1 MGKDILL
8 CFEFIEKFYM
18 NFEFDFDEDIDILFI
33 KDYFDGELMILYVE
47 DSDVD
52 VIFDDYDIFLSN
64 VNDDNVYDFDKEVKL
79 MSLLVGKK
87 VKKSFV
93 QV

>member
-52 VIFDDYDIFLSN
+52 VIFDDNDILLSN

-93 QV
+93 

>member
-18 NFEFDFDEDIDILFI
+18 NFEFDFDEDIDISFI

-52 VIFDDYDIFLSN
+52 VIFDDNDILLSN

-93 QV
+93 

>member
-8 CFEFIEKFYM
+8 CFELIEKFYM

-52 VIFDDYDIFLSN
+52 VIFDDNDILLSN

-93 QV
+93 

>member
-8 CFEFIEKFYM
+8 CFEFIERFYM

-93 QV
+93 

>member
-18 NFEFDFDEDIDILFI
+18 NFEFDFDEDIDILFL

-93 QV
+93 

>member
-8 CFEFIEKFYM
+8 CFEFIERFYM

-52 VIFDDYDIFLSN
+52 VIFDDNDILLSN

-93 QV
+93 

>member
-52 VIFDDYDIFLSN
+52 VIFDDNDILLSN

>member
-33 KDYFDGELMILYVE
+33 KDYFDGESMILYVE

-52 VIFDDYDIFLSN
+52 VIFDDNDILLSN

-93 QV
+93 

>member
-1 MGKDILL
+1 
-8 CFEFIEKFYM
+8 M

-52 VIFDDYDIFLSN
+52 VIFDDNDILLSN

>member
-52 VIFDDYDIFLSN
+52 VIFDDSDILLSN

-93 QV
+93 

>member
-93 QV
+93 

>member
-52 VIFDDYDIFLSN
+52 VIFDDNDILLSN
-64 VNDDNVYDFDKEVKL
+64 VNYDNVYDFDKEVKL

-93 QV
+93 